1 MKIGVITFSNSK
13 DNYGQML
20 QIYAMQCFLKKMGH
34 ECFLIRYTDSP
45 KATASFKWSKVI
57 TYLCRFPQ
65 YAIGMSGKRKR
76 AVNKRFMQ
84 LPLNRVTF
92 LEGLMNFL
100 EITLR

>member
-45 KATASFKWSKVI
+45 KAKASFKWSKAI

-65 YAIGMSGKRKR
+65 YAIWY
-76 AVNKRFMQ
+76 VQ
-84 LPLNRVTF
+84 Q
-92 LEGLMNFL
+92 GLMNFL
-100 EITLR
+100 GITLR